1 MPSRR
6 QPVITILFATTCLAA
21 CQSLP
26 ERTPPPATPEISGW
40 SETALAYESA
50 VSAPA
55 PVNWWEG
62 FSDPVLNELVDK
74 ALEQN
79 PDLESMAAS
88 VRQARAVIDLTRSGA
103 RPSGTLGGSVNAMRL
118 SENGQI
124 PAGQI
129 PGFPVE
135 QVLYSAGFDASYEI
149 DLFGRQD
156 LRNQGA
162 ETGLSLAEFQ
172 QDDVR
177 RSLIAELTR
186 AYVEFRSVAVE
197 RDLLQSALTRQDEI
211 IDMLRIR
218 IECGEATE
226 VEVEQARFRRARTAL
241 IEPSLDMRERVAKT
255 QIAVLVGEV
264 PADMSIAP
272 STGSDLPELG
282 ASIALGATSDLL
294 RNRPDIRAAEQ
305 SYTQLARQLDLTRLD
320 IYPSISLFGG
330 IGPESTDISDI
341 LSPDSIAAN
350 LAGMV
355 QWTLFDGGRQEARE
369 AESEAMLAGA
379 NARYR
384 STVLTALGDVEIS
397 AIRLGETER
406 SVRALEGVRAS
417 AERLKNYASERYEA
431 GVGTLLMLTEAER
444 DLVEVERELIGAK
457 RDAVFAEITLL
468 KAIGGSRATSEY

>member
-1 MPSRR
+1 M
-6 QPVITILFATTCLAA
+6 LAGTCLAS

-26 ERTPPPATPEISGW
+26 EQTRPLEGPDLGEW
-40 SETALAYESA
+40 SEMALAYESA
-50 VSAPA
+50 VDAPTS
-55 PVNWWEG
+55 VNWWEG
-62 FSDPVLNELVDK
+62 FNDPVLNELVDK

-79 PDLESMAAS
+79 PDLQSMAAS

-124 PAGQI
+124 QAGQI

-162 ETGLSLAEFQ
+162 EAGLSLAEFQ

-177 RSLIAELTR
+177 RSLIAELAR
-186 AYVEFRSVAVE
+186 AYVEYRSVAVE
-197 RDLLQSALTRQDEI
+197 RDLLQNALTRQDEI

-218 IECGEATE
+218 IEYGEATE
-226 VEVEQARFRRARTAL
+226 VELEQARFRRARTAL

-255 QIAVLVGEV
+255 QIAGLLGEM
-264 PADMSIAP
+264 PADVSIAP
-272 STGSDLPELG
+272 SKGSDLPELG

-305 SYTQLARQLDLTRLD
+305 SYIQLARQLDLTRLD
-320 IYPSISLFGG
+320 IYPSVGLFGG
-330 IGPESTDISDI
+330 IGPESTDFSDI

-369 AESEAMLAGA
+369 AQSEAVLAGA
-379 NARYR
+379 DARYR
-384 STVLTALGDVEIS
+384 SAVLAALGDVEIS

-406 SVRALEGVRAS
+406 SVRALEDVRAS
-417 AERLKNYASERYEA
+417 AERLKNYTSERYEA
-431 GVGTLLMLTEAER
+431 GGGTLLTLTEAER
-444 DLVEVERELIGAK
+444 DLVEVERELVGAQ
-457 RDAVFAEITLL
+457 RDALFARIALL
-468 KAIGGSRATSEY
+468 KAVGGTSQTSED